1 MAMIKE
7 VFSLYAQR
15 FDFFVQCTVQHL
27 TLSVVAIIIAVIL
40 GLGLGI
46 LIAQMPGI
54 SRWLIGVISVV
65 YTIPSIALL
74 GFLIPFTGVGNTTAL
89 VALVIYGL
97 LPMTRNTYLGIQ
109 GIDAPVIEAAYGMG
123 STDTEVLFR
132 IKLPLAVPVILGG
145 IRNMAVMT
153 VSLAGVASF
162 IGAGGLGVA
171 IYRGITT
178 NNPAMTLAGSLLIA
192 VIALIYD
199 FSIGALDRCYRR
211 KRRLP

>member
-1 MAMIKE
+1 MIKD
-7 VFSLYAQR
+7 VFLLYTDR
-15 FDFFVQCTVQHL
+15 FDFFLQCTLEHL
-27 TLSVVAIIIAVIL
+27 TLSLAAIMIAVFL

-46 LIAQMPGI
+46 LMAQMPRV
-54 SRWLIGVISVV
+54 SRLLIGIISVV

-74 GFLIPFTGVGNTTAL
+74 GFLIPFTGVGDTTAL
-89 VALVIYGL
+89 IALVVYGL
-97 LPMTRNTYLGIQ
+97 LPMTRNTYLGIR
-109 GIDAPVIEAAYGMG
+109 GIDPPVIEAAYGMG

-178 NNPAMTLAGSLLIA
+178 NNPAMTLTGSLLIA
-192 VIALIYD
+192 VIALIFD
-199 FSIGALDRCYRR
+199 FSFGVLDKRYRR
-211 KRRLP
+211 KRRLPS